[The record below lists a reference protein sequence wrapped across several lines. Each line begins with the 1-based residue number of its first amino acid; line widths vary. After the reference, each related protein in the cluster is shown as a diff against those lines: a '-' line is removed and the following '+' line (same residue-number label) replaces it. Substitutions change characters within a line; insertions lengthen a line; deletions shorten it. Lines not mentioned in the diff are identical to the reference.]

1 AMTEAVET
9 VATGAVTVASR
20 DVDSNGVEIRKGAW
34 LGLADGEPVAGG
46 DSFDEVAH
54 AVLARLLAEPRG
66 VLTLLTGEEPPQ
78 LDGLRADIDVIASVA
93 TGNEAPMICAEL
105 LPDVVL
111 MDYRMPGLNG
121 AQATEAVLRASPSS
135 SVVCL
140 TASVSRKEVDQLLAA
155 GAVACLTK
163 D

>member
-1 AMTEAVET
+1 MTAAVRLVLVEDNQVFRET
-9 VATGAVTVASR
+9 L
-20 DVDSNGVEIRKGAW
+20 ELL
-34 LGLADGEPVAGG
+34 LGLRP
-46 DSFDEVAH
+46 
-54 AVLARLLAEPRG
+54 
-66 VLTLLTGEEPPQ
+66 
-78 LDGLRADIDVIASVA
+78 DIDVIASVA

-163 D
+163 DEDLDEIVAAIHEAAGHAA